1 MYAGMNRNEL
11 RALLA
16 LIVAIALG
24 IGAQTY
30 AHRQRQGAMWVEHDF
45 SIERVDSE
53 RGNDGKAP
61 RALGGPTGGGT
72 RQGGATEGAARS
84 RKRASSAW
92 TDGRLDINRARAGDL
107 ETLPQIGKTR
117 AEAIVAYR
125 ERVGGFPQAR
135 DLLNVSGIGEGI
147 FQGIESLVFVAPP
160 APESDKAAATGEA
173 LTSPGGPGR
182 ASVARAHEA
191 GQPAVKVDEPGPPA
205 GPPAAG
211 VAPTPLPPELR
222 PVNINAATLEELQTL
237 YDIGPKTAAKII
249 EYRRRHG
256 PFRRPSDLTKV
267 PGIGPKTFEANRHRI
282 TVR

>member
-1 MYAGMNRNEL
+1 MYAGMNRNEV
-11 RALLA
+11 RALLG
-16 LIVAIALG
+16 LIVVAALG

-30 AHRQRQGAMWVEHDF
+30 TNSQRQGATWVEHDF
-45 SIERVDSE
+45 SIERADSG
-53 RGNDGKAP
+53 RGSDAKTP
-61 RALGGPTGGGT
+61 RAVGGPTGGRT
-72 RQGGATEGAARS
+72 RQGGATEGATAAGR
-84 RKRASSAW
+84 RASSAW
-92 TDGRLDINRARAGDL
+92 TDGRLDINRAAAGDL

-125 ERVGGFPQAR
+125 QRVGGFREVR

-147 FQGIESLVFVAPP
+147 FQGIESLVYVAPP
-160 APESDKAAATGEA
+160 APESAKAAATGEA

-182 ASVARAHEA
+182 APVARTDEA
-191 GQPAVKVDEPGPPA
+191 GQPTVKVGEPGPPG

-211 VAPTPLPPELR
+211 VAPTPLSPELR

-256 PFRRPSDLTKV
+256 PFRRPSDLTNV
-267 PGIGPKTFEANRHRI
+267 PGIGPKTFEENRHRI
-282 TVR
+282 RVQ